1 MSIAI
6 SIIGALIVL
15 TILVVVHEGGHFL
28 VGKWL
33 GFRITE
39 FAIGMGPKLLS
50 KEKNGTVYSLRAF
63 PIGGMCAFYGE
74 DKDDEDLKK
83 ENAKSDAEQSSADNE
98 ENAEDLA
105 EGAWNNM
112 PAWKRFLVAFAGP
125 FMNIVLAF
133 VLAAILMMI
142 FGEHKAVNLSYP
154 VVTNFAETA
163 PAREAGVEVG
173 DIVTAVNG
181 KTVKSTDEMIAEIR
195 ADEDGDIELT
205 LSRPTEKS
213 QVYINGIL
221 YEGDGEDFTQ
231 FCTEHPAI
239 AYTAEITGCQVHR
252 IIVTDTYNEEQ
263 GRNMIGASI
272 TQAIG
277 GYDAKYNVLTAFPA
291 GAGFVKDVMNQMFDF
306 LGTIFTGGV
315 KMEDVSGIVGVVDV
329 VNDGVSTVIEQDEV
343 SNGEKTSEIIQFMMY
358 LGVLLSI
365 NLGIINLLPLPALD
379 GGRIIFNIIEM
390 AVGRA
395 VPAKVEGIIHT
406 VGLVL
411 LLGLIAVITVKDVI
425 FVFIK

>member
-1 MSIAI
+1 MSIVI
-6 SIIGALIVL
+6 SILGALIVL

-28 VGKWL
+28 MGKWL

-39 FAIGMGPKLLS
+39 FAIGMGPKLFS

-74 DKDDEDLKK
+74 DKDDEALKK
-83 ENAKSDAEQSSADNE
+83 EAA
-98 ENAEDLA
+98 ENAGKQPSHESGEDPA
-105 EGAWNNM
+105 KGAWNNM

-125 FMNIVLAF
+125 FMNIVLALL
-133 VLAAILMMI
+133 LAAILMMI
-142 FGEHKAVNLSYP
+142 FGEHKAVNLSHP
-154 VVTNFAETA
+154 LVTEFAETA
-163 PAREAGVEVG
+163 PARDAGVEIG

-181 KTVKSTDEMIAEIR
+181 KTVTSTDEMIAEIR
-195 ADEDGDIELT
+195 ADDDGNIELT
-205 LSRPTEKS
+205 VSRPTEKS
-213 QVYINGIL
+213 EMFINGIL
-221 YEGDGEDFTQ
+221 YEGDGEDFTD
-231 FCTEHPAI
+231 FCTDHPAI

-252 IIVTDTYNEEQ
+252 IIVADTYNAEQ

-277 GYDAKYNVLTAFPA
+277 GYEAKYNVLTAFPA

-306 LGTIFTGGV
+306 LGSIFTGGV

-329 VNDGVSTVIEQDEV
+329 VNDGVSTVIEQDAV
-343 SNGEKTSEIIQFMMY
+343 SAGEKTGEIIQFMMY

-379 GGRIIFNIIEM
+379 GGRILFNIIEM

-406 VGLVL
+406 VGLIL